1 MKYLSINVLNG
12 KSIRSFRTVSDY
24 VAQWSSGMILALGAR
39 GPGFDSPLSPLLFH
53 VCVNNW
59 LAEWPPN
66 ASLPQALSYPRG
78 RESGA
83 RSGEHRSPYTAR

>member
-39 GPGFDSPLSPLLFH
+39 GPGFESRLSPALLALFRVLDSPQLQNLTSIFKIPKTYFDSLSL
-53 VCVNNW
+53 
-59 LAEWPPN
+59 
-66 ASLPQALSYPRG
+66 R
-78 RESGA
+78 
-83 RSGEHRSPYTAR
+83 